1 MTVTVSLRALYTH
14 SLYDILYTHSLDDV
28 ADNIL
33 FSMKLP
39 IFPIYIQMKIAY
51 NSLDSPIELIG

>member
-1 MTVTVSLRALYTH
+1 MMTVSVSQ
-14 SLYDILYTHSLDDV
+14 LYTHSLDDV

-39 IFPIYIQMKIAY
+39 IFPISIQMKIAY
-51 NSLDSPIELIG
+51 NS